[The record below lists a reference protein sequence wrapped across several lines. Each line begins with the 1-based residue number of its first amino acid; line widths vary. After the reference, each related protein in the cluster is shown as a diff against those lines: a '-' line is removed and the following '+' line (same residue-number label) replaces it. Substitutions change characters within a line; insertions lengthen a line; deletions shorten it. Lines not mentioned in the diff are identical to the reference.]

1 MQNFGRG
8 MWRRVGDY
16 QRLNGQILLQQ
27 QRSEE
32 IKKYIEYQKLL
43 KLQQA
48 LKLYQEKL
56 NNIDFNNKDNENVK
70 SEIETINIEENVLD
84 KVEELSNNENNIEDS
99 KPKSNYKHPFMNLSK
114 KSTNNNNT
122 NNNNTNINKSN
133 LRKI

>member
-16 QRLNGQILLQQ
+16 PRLNGQILLQQ

-84 KVEELSNNENNIEDS
+84 KVEELSNNENNLEDI

-122 NNNNTNINKSN
+122 NINKSN